1 MPTDQRSNI
10 LGVFPLIT
18 EFLADTGIG
27 YLVILLLYPFLD
39 FLIVDVVSFDYSDL
53 ITIFYLSWGPL
64 KELGYVSIII
74 AFIVGIASRES
85 TWLVV
90 SLLRRL
96 KIEHGFARLAYR
108 TLQWEVGKEIFK
120 FKKAK
125 ENLIDRNPFWQVGD
139 KDYAEFRAI
148 LVSEEGE
155 LQKFRKHWTHEEFL
169 WLQFRR
175 LYGFGLTFLLV
186 YCVYG
191 IFVICCLL
199 YMGKPLEITY
209 VLVWAAILVIA
220 SFITFSFYRGYIFHG
235 VAFVTINEVSFEKF
249 KNLKRE
255 ENTSEQSKEV
265 QKEDTK
271 KNS

>member
-1 MPTDQRSNI
+1 MPTDQRFNI

-39 FLIVDVVSFDYSDL
+39 FLIVDVIPSDYSDL

-85 TWLVV
+85 TWLFI
-90 SLLRRL
+90 SLLRRS
-96 KIEHGFARLAYR
+96 KIEHGFARLAYK

-120 FKKAK
+120 FKKVK

-139 KDYAEFRAI
+139 KDYAEFRAC
-148 LVSEEGE
+148 LVWEEGD
-155 LQKFRKHWTHEEFL
+155 LRKFRKHWTHEEFM

-175 LYGFGLTFLLV
+175 LYGFGLTFLSV

-191 IFVICCLL
+191 IFVICYLL
-199 YMGKPLEITY
+199 YNGEPLEIAY
-209 VLVWAAILVIA
+209 VLVWVAILVIA
-220 SFITFSFYRGYIFHG
+220 AFITFSFYRGYVFHG
-235 VAFVTINEVSFEKF
+235 VAFATINEVSFEKF
-249 KNLKRE
+249 KKMK
-255 ENTSEQSKEV
+255 EQD
-265 QKEDTK
+265 QKEQQDQK
-271 KNS
+271 V